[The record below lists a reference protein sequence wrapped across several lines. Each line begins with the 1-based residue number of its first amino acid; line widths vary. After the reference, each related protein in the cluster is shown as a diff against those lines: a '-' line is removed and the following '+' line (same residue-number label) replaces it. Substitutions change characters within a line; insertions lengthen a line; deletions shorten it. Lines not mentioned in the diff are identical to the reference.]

1 MAYYYFD
8 FRDLQKQDL
17 RGLCSSLI
25 FQLGAESDPYYQI
38 LSRLYSDHDGGKQEP
53 SNDALSRCFV
63 EMLTVPGQPAMYI
76 IIDALDECP
85 NFSGIPTAREEVL
98 GLLKDLVE
106 SDLPNV
112 HICATSRPEIDIRN
126 VLEPLAPFR
135 LSLHDESGQNDILD
149 YVRVVV
155 DSDRQMRGWREADK
169 QMVIDTLSDRA
180 DGM

>member
-1 MAYYYFD
+1 
-8 FRDLQKQDL
+8 
-17 RGLCSSLI
+17 
-25 FQLGAESDPYYQI
+25 
-38 LSRLYSDHDGGKQEP
+38 
-53 SNDALSRCFV
+53 
-63 EMLTVPGQPAMYI
+63 MYI

-149 YVRVVV
+149 YVRSVVG
-155 DSDRQMRGWREADK
+155 SNRRMQRWREADK
-169 QMVIDTLSDRA
+169 QSVIDTLSDRA

>member
-53 SNDALSRCFV
+53 SNDALLRCFV

-149 YVRVVV
+149 YVRSVV
-155 DSDRQMRGWREADK
+155 DSNRRMQRWREADK
-169 QMVIDTLSDRA
+169 QSVIDTLSDRA